1 MKCSHISSASS
12 LVRRNGRNQGE
23 IFLGIYPK
31 KKREQWCLQVCVPKC
46 QRQQPTVHLCLH
58 WYAHRPLTLACDISL
73 QTSWIDLVKRCGCFF
88 LLDSRYSPLAEV
100 MPVYILSEYCS
111 NLPLKNRPMRYF
123 RLLVRVSLL
132 TLFLRYYA
140 DIILSKCLFGL
151 ASRTQDSA

>member
-1 MKCSHISSASS
+1 M
-12 LVRRNGRNQGE
+12 
-23 IFLGIYPK
+23 PK
-31 KKREQWCLQVCVPKC
+31 G

-140 DIILSKCLFGL
+140 DILSKFFSLSSVHIEIKYSVQMFVWSCVKDTRFCL
-151 ASRTQDSA
+151 TENH